1 MVSASIDYPEQCEL
15 LQICNLA
22 LLDEIKRLENET
34 REIKRPLNID
44 LMTNPQ
50 DPFFLNANSNTHHN
64 EQPMFGFE

>member
-1 MVSASIDYPEQCEL
+1 
-15 LQICNLA
+15 LA

-50 DPFFLNANSNTHHN
+50 DPFFLNANSNKHHQ
-64 EQPMFGFE
+64 EQPMFGFESKGI